1 MESLARAATLL
12 EADPQALEMSTPRE
26 ENAPPD
32 FATFTPQMFKERFL
46 TQLMNN
52 PIGGDPAWCFDIALK
67 YKKSTGQYC
76 RAFFKLCLRRMIY
89 FHARLKTKRFFR
101 KYTIIVTSL
110 SIETQSFHYYFLSIG
125 WKLFETSRSCFPR
138 L

>member
-1 MESLARAATLL
+1 MSTLGNMESLARAATLL
-12 EADPQALEMSTPRE
+12 EAEPQALEMSTPRE

-52 PIGGDPAWCFDIALK
+52 PIGGDPAWCFDVALK

-76 RAFFKLCLRRMIY
+76 RGVLQ
-89 FHARLKTKRFFR
+89 T
-101 KYTIIVTSL
+101 L
-110 SIETQSFHYYFLSIG
+110 SAANDIF
-125 WKLFETSRSCFPR
+125 SRG
-138 L
+138 